1 MAGTTQG
8 ARVLW
13 GAGTPRTMRAH
24 WMLHELDLAYES
36 RPIGSRTGETQTP
49 EYIRLNPSQKIPV
62 LQDGDFVLS
71 ESAAIVNYLA
81 QSYGASRNLLLPANT
96 RERARYDE
104 WCYFAM
110 MELDA
115 DTLYVIRRHEGLPE
129 LYGKAPNAVKAA
141 TDCFRKQAQAAAQ
154 RLASTG
160 PFVLGERF
168 SGADVLLTTCL
179 AGAVR
184 NRIELPDLLQKYME
198 RCTARDAYRLAEAA
212 NRGDQSSIAS
222 AELLHRNR

>member
-1 MAGTTQG
+1 MAVTTDG

-62 LQDGDFVLS
+62 LQEGDFVLS

-81 QSYGASRNLLLPANT
+81 QTYGASRNLLLPAST
-96 RERARYDE
+96 KERAHYDQ
-104 WCYFAM
+104 WCFFAM

-115 DTLYVIRRHEGLPE
+115 NTLYVIRRHEGLKE
-129 LYGKAPNAVKAA
+129 LYGEAPNALKAA
-141 TDCFRKQAQAAAQ
+141 RESFRTQAQAAAQ
-154 RLASTG
+154 RLASAG

-179 AGAVR
+179 TGAVR
-184 NRIELPDLLQKYME
+184 GQIELPDVLHEYLK
-198 RCTARDAYRLAEAA
+198 RCTAREAYGLAEAA
-212 NRGDQSSIAS
+212 N
-222 AELLHRNR
+222 HRR

>member
-1 MAGTTQG
+1 MAGTTEG

-13 GAGTPRTMRAH
+13 GVGTPRTMRAH

-81 QSYGASRNLLLPANT
+81 QTYGASRNLLLPANT
-96 RERARYDE
+96 KERARYDQ
-104 WCYFAM
+104 WCFFVM

-115 DTLYVIRRHEGLPE
+115 DTLYVIRRHEGLKE
-129 LYGKAPNAVKAA
+129 LYGEAPNAVKAA
-141 TDCFRKQAQAAAQ
+141 RDCFRKQAQAAAQ

-179 AGAVR
+179 TSAVR
-184 NRIELPDLLQKYME
+184 NQIELPDALQKYME

-212 NRGDQSSIAS
+212 NRPK
-222 AELLHRNR
+222 

>member
-1 MAGTTQG
+1 MAGITDQ

-13 GAGTPRTMRAH
+13 GAGTPRTLRAH

-49 EYIRLNPSQKIPV
+49 EYTGLNPGQKIPV
-62 LQDGDFVLS
+62 LQDGDFILS

-81 QSYGASRNLLLPANT
+81 QAYGASRNLLLPAGN

-104 WCYFAM
+104 WCFFVM

-129 LYGKAPNAVKAA
+129 IYGEAPNAVKAA
-141 TDCFRKQAQAAAQ
+141 RDCFRQQAQAAAQ

-179 AGAVR
+179 ANGVR
-184 NRIELPDLLQKYME
+184 RQIELPDALHEYLK
-198 RCTARDAYRLAEAA
+198 RCTAREAYRLSEAA
-212 NRGDQSSIAS
+212 NHPR
-222 AELLHRNR
+222 

>member
-1 MAGTTQG
+1 VAGITDG

-24 WMLHELDLAYES
+24 WMLHELELAYES
-36 RPIGSRTGETQTP
+36 RPIGSRTGETRTP

-62 LQDGDFVLS
+62 LRDGDFVLS

-81 QSYGASRNLLLPANT
+81 QSYGASRNLLLPADT
-96 RERARYDE
+96 KDRARYDE
-104 WCYFAM
+104 WCFFIM

-115 DTLYVIRRHEGLPE
+115 DTLYIIRRHEGLAE
-129 LYGKAPNAVKAA
+129 LYGEAPNAVKAA
-141 TDCFRKQAQAAAQ
+141 RDCFRRQAQAAAQ
-154 RLASTG
+154 RLAG

-179 AGAVR
+179 ANAAR
-184 NRIELPDLLQKYME
+184 RQIELPDALHEYVT
-198 RCTARDAYRLAEAA
+198 RCTARAAYRLAEVA
-212 NRGDQSSIAS
+212 NRP
-222 AELLHRNR
+222 R

>member
-1 MAGTTQG
+1 MAGITNG

-24 WMLHELDLAYES
+24 WMLHEIELAYES
-36 RPIGSRTGETQTP
+36 RPIGSRTGETQTA
-49 EYIRLNPSQKIPV
+49 EYTRLNPSQKIPV

-81 QSYGASRNLLLPANT
+81 QTYGASRNLSLPAST
-96 RERARYDE
+96 KERARYDQ
-104 WCYFAM
+104 WCFFVM

-115 DTLYVIRRHEGLPE
+115 NALYIIRRHEGLKE
-129 LYGKAPNAVKAA
+129 LYGEAPNAVKAA
-141 TDCFRKQAQAAAQ
+141 RDCFRKQAQAAAQ

-160 PFVLGERF
+160 SFVLGERF

-179 AGAVR
+179 TSAVR
-184 NRIELPDLLQKYME
+184 NRIELPDTLHEYLK
-198 RCTARDAYRLAEAA
+198 RCTAREAYRLAEAA
-212 NRGDQSSIAS
+212 NHPR
-222 AELLHRNR
+222 

>member
-1 MAGTTQG
+1 MAGTADS

-24 WMLHELDLAYES
+24 WMLHELDLVYES

-49 EYIRLNPSQKIPV
+49 EYTRLNPSQKIPV

-81 QSYGASRNLLLPANT
+81 QTYGASRNLLLPAST
-96 RERARYDE
+96 RERARYDQ
-104 WCYFAM
+104 WCFFVM

-115 DTLYVIRRHEGLPE
+115 DALYIIRRHEGLKE
-129 LYGKAPNAVKAA
+129 LYGEAPNAVNAA
-141 TDCFRKQAQAAAQ
+141 RECFRKQAQAAAQ

-160 PFVLGERF
+160 PFILGERF

-179 AGAVR
+179 TSALR
-184 NRIELPDLLQKYME
+184 NRIELPDALHEYLKH
-198 RCTARDAYRLAEAA
+198 CTAREAYRLAYHA
-212 NRGDQSSIAS
+212 N
-222 AELLHRNR
+222 HPK

>member
-1 MAGTTQG
+1 MAGTADS

-13 GAGTPRTMRAH
+13 GVGTPRTMRAH

-49 EYIRLNPSQKIPV
+49 EYTRLNPSQKIPV

-81 QSYGASRNLLLPANT
+81 QTYGASRNLSLPANT
-96 RERARYDE
+96 KERARYDQ
-104 WCYFAM
+104 WCFFVM

-115 DTLYVIRRHEGLPE
+115 DTLYVIRRHEGLKE
-129 LYGKAPNAVKAA
+129 LYGEAPNAVKAA
-141 TDCFRKQAQAAAQ
+141 RDCFRIQVQAAAQ
-154 RLASTG
+154 RLALTG
-160 PFVLGERF
+160 PYVLGERF

-179 AGAVR
+179 TGAVR
-184 NRIELPDLLQKYME
+184 GQIELPDTLYEYMK

-212 NRGDQSSIAS
+212 NHPR
-222 AELLHRNR
+222 

>member
-1 MAGTTQG
+1 MAGTKEG

-24 WMLHELDLAYES
+24 WMLHELDLAYER

-49 EYIRLNPSQKIPV
+49 EYTRLNPGQKIPV
-62 LQDGDFVLS
+62 LQDGDFVFA

-129 LYGKAPNAVKAA
+129 LYGEAPNAVKAA

-160 PFVLGERF
+160 PFVLGEGLR
-168 SGADVLLTTCL
+168 GAGGVL
-179 AGAVR
+179 A
-184 NRIELPDLLQKYME
+184 P
-198 RCTARDAYRLAEAA
+198 
-212 NRGDQSSIAS
+212 
-222 AELLHRNR
+222 

>member
-1 MAGTTQG
+1 MAGTTEG

-81 QSYGASRNLLLPANT
+81 QTYGASRNLLLPANT
-96 RERARYDE
+96 KERARYDQ
-104 WCYFAM
+104 WCFFAM

-115 DTLYVIRRHEGLPE
+115 DTLYVIRRHEGLKE
-129 LYGKAPNAVKAA
+129 LYGEAPNAVKAA
-141 TDCFRKQAQAAAQ
+141 RESFGKQAQAAAQ
-154 RLASTG
+154 RLAG
-160 PFVLGERF
+160 PYVLGERF

-179 AGAVR
+179 ASAVR
-184 NRIELPDLLQKYME
+184 NHIELPDSLNDYLK
-198 RCTARDAYRLAEAA
+198 RCTAREAYRLAEAA
-212 NRGDQSSIAS
+212 NR
-222 AELLHRNR
+222 RR

>member
-1 MAGTTQG
+1 MAGTTEG
-8 ARVLW
+8 VRVLW

-49 EYIRLNPSQKIPV
+49 EYTRLNPSQKIPV

-81 QSYGASRNLLLPANT
+81 QTYGASFDLLLPADT
-96 RERARYDE
+96 RERARYDQ
-104 WCYFAM
+104 WCFFAM

-115 DTLYVIRRHEGLPE
+115 DTLYVIRRHEGLKE
-129 LYGKAPNAVKAA
+129 LYGEAPNAVKTAR
-141 TDCFRKQAQAAAQ
+141 DCFRKQAQAAAQ
-154 RLASTG
+154 RLAWTG

-168 SGADVLLTTCL
+168 SAADVLLTTCL
-179 AGAVR
+179 TGAVR
-184 NRIELPDLLQKYME
+184 SQIELPDALHEYLK
-198 RCTARDAYRLAEAA
+198 RCTARETYRLADRA
-212 NRGDQSSIAS
+212 N
-222 AELLHRNR
+222 HPK

>member
-1 MAGTTQG
+1 MAGVKDG
-8 ARVLW
+8 ALVLW
-13 GAGTPRTMRAH
+13 GVGTPRTMRAH

-49 EYIRLNPSQKIPV
+49 EYTRLNPGQKIPV

-81 QSYGASRNLLLPANT
+81 QRYGASRNLALPAST

-104 WCYFAM
+104 WCYFVM

-129 LYGKAPNAVKAA
+129 IYGEAPNAVKAA
-141 TDCFRKQAQAAAQ
+141 RDCFRQQAQAAAQ

-179 AGAVR
+179 ANAVR
-184 NRIELPDLLQKYME
+184 RQIELPDALNEYVA
-198 RCTARDAYRLAEAA
+198 RCTAREAYRLAEAA
-212 NRGDQSSIAS
+212 NRP
-222 AELLHRNR
+222 R

>member
-1 MAGTTQG
+1 MAGTTEG

-49 EYIRLNPSQKIPV
+49 EYTRLNPSQKIPV

-81 QSYGASRNLLLPANT
+81 QAYGASRNLLLPSNT
-96 RERARYDE
+96 KERARYDQ
-104 WCYFAM
+104 WCFFVM

-115 DTLYVIRRHEGLPE
+115 DTLYVIRRHEGLAE
-129 LYGKAPNAVKAA
+129 LYGEAPNALKAA
-141 TDCFRKQAQAAAQ
+141 RDCFRKQAQAAAQ

-168 SGADVLLTTCL
+168 SGADILLTTCL
-179 AGAVR
+179 TNAVR
-184 NRIELPDLLQKYME
+184 RQIELPDALCEYMK
-198 RCTARDAYRLAEAA
+198 RCTAREAYRIADHA
-212 NRGDQSSIAS
+212 N
-222 AELLHRNR
+222 HRR